1 MPFRFLR
8 LCGRRYLQ
16 QSQTTG
22 SVALAPT
29 MGSSKTLTNISSF
42 DASFAQCSFHILCN
56 LSTSGA
62 SSGGLGLAVFLNP
75 LQLAA
80 NRKEDVQCL
89 RLLLCVSPPGSF
101 GPVHV
106 PSDSSPQSQ
115 SSSAISRLRTPALVV
130 PSPKV
135 SGQRWSDCVAVSP
148 RARPARSQRQ
158 NGTGTGIQEPLVC
171 GRHFQLTAQEETK
184 NCLFFVPT
192 RNPRNN
198 TLSRVLQDLKVL
210 PRFFTPP
217 SIGSTNWEQAV
228 RCPRDGAH
236 SSMLGLA
243 LSLRHWWSTTLRRAP
258 SSKFRN

>member
-1 MPFRFLR
+1 M
-8 LCGRRYLQ
+8 
-16 QSQTTG
+16 
-22 SVALAPT
+22 
-29 MGSSKTLTNISSF
+29 
-42 DASFAQCSFHILCN
+42 
-56 LSTSGA
+56 SGA

-80 NRKEDVQCL
+80 NRKEDVQCF
-89 RLLLCVSPPGSF
+89 RLLLCVSPPRSF

-115 SSSAISRLRTPALVV
+115 SSSAISRLRTRALVV

-135 SGQRWSDCVAVSP
+135 SMPTLRHSRG
-148 RARPARSQRQ
+148 RASVRAKD
-158 NGTGTGIQEPLVC
+158 G
-171 GRHFQLTAQEETK
+171 LTAWPYLPVRPLHVPNATTARVLASKSRWFVAATLKLTVQEETK
-184 NCLFFVPT
+184 NFLFFVPT

-217 SIGSTNWEQAV
+217 SIVSTNWEQAV

-243 LSLRHWWSTTLRRAP
+243 LSLRHRWSPTLRRAP